1 MKSQKPKG
9 TKDVLPGESAVW
21 QSLEAQ
27 FRKLAGTYGYQEIR
41 TPTFESV
48 EVFERSAGDT
58 SEIVEKQMF
67 RFQDMGGRH
76 VALKPESTAPAM
88 RMLIENG
95 MTAPGVFQRLYYIS
109 SPHFRQESPQ
119 LGRLREHHQCGV
131 ELVGVSSIQADAEVI
146 EIFWR
151 YLESVGVPNPV
162 VSINTLGD
170 AECRTRYQAEILNHF
185 APFIQGQ
192 PAEEQARVQKNPL
205 RLLDRK
211 DEELQELKASAPS
224 ILDFLSTES
233 RERFERLQ
241 TLLTEAG
248 VQFKVDDRIVR
259 GLDYYT
265 EVVFECLRD
274 ELGSQSAIG
283 AGGRYDNLIK
293 LLGGS
298 AMPSVGFGVGM
309 ERVVIVLEKHGKLP
323 EAEPVSVFV
332 VAQADV
338 ARPTVAQIA
347 RDLRQQGISA
357 VYDLEGNSLKS
368 QMRQAD
374 KIGCRAVI
382 VIGENEIETGELSLK
397 WMATGEQIP
406 VRRDELASVLK

>member
-1 MKSQKPKG
+1 MKLQKPKG

-21 QSLEAQ
+21 QTLEAQ

-67 RFQDMGGRH
+67 RFQDMGGRN

-95 MTAPGVFQRLYYIS
+95 LAAPGVFQRLYYIS
-109 SPHFRQESPQ
+109 SPHFRQENPQ

-131 ELVGVSSIQADAEVI
+131 ELVGVSSIHADAEAI
-146 EIFWR
+146 EIFGR
-151 YLESVGVPNPV
+151 YLEQVGVPNPI

-170 AECRTRYQAEILNHF
+170 AECRARYQTDILSHF
-185 APFIQGQ
+185 APFVSAQE
-192 PAEEQARVQKNPL
+192 AEERARIEKNPL

-211 DEELQELKASAPS
+211 DAELQELKASAPS
-224 ILDFLSTES
+224 ILSFLSPES
-233 RERFERLQ
+233 QARFDLLQ
-241 TLLTEAG
+241 QLLNDAG
-248 VQFKVDDRIVR
+248 VAFKVDDRIVR

-293 LLGGS
+293 ELGGS
-298 AMPSVGFGVGM
+298 SLPSVGFGIGM
-309 ERVVIVLEKHGKLP
+309 ERVIIVLEKHGKLP

-332 VAQADV
+332 VAQSDV

-347 RDLRQQGISA
+347 RELRLTGISA

-397 WMATGEQIP
+397 WMATGEQVP